1 MAIKDMNIRF
11 FIDTYEDSKEVTE
24 AAFLHSGAPITYE
37 RHTIHTNGVRQVCL
51 TKIEEDY

>member
-1 MAIKDMNIRF
+1 MNIRF

-24 AAFLHSGAPITYE
+24 AAFLHSGAPISYV
-37 RHTIHTNGVRQVCL
+37 RHTRHTNGVDQVCL